1 MNMNKIIFSSLII
14 VLLQGC
20 SPSAETSYK
29 AGYYDGYAEG
39 YNTVCKFD
47 ISPAQADWSNKD
59 YIKGYS
65 AGQLD
70 GASKANY
77 AVSAKSCK
85 ERGFLKR

>member
-1 MNMNKIIFSSLII
+1 MMTVTQKR
-14 VLLQGC
+14 
-20 SPSAETSYK
+20 
-29 AGYYDGYAEG
+29 

-47 ISPAQADWSNKD
+47 NSPAQGDWSNKD

-77 AVSAKSCK
+77 AISAKSCK
-85 ERGFLKR
+85 KNGFFNR